1 MTKIDNMQKDGYF
14 QPYPL
19 QSLRKIVIQ
28 EITKAIESGH
38 LTPGSRIVESQ
49 IAKAMKISRSP
60 VREAIRHMEQE
71 GLLITIPNRGT
82 FIPELN
88 VKEIE
93 ELYSMRAL
101 LEGFG
106 ARLAA
111 KRSSQEDIIRLEK
124 VFEDM
129 VKAAKKLHL
138 PTLVKKHT
146 EFHKTICDISAHQ
159 ILIDTWVRLQSKLN
173 LFLNIRLHY
182 RGDLQKV
189 PETHVNI
196 LKAIKQKDSERAE
209 YHTRQHIIQIG
220 ELIIQKI
227 KEDLSSAG
235 RIQTGPGMI
244 NSR

>member
-1 MTKIDNMQKDGYF
+1 MQKESYF
-14 QPYPL
+14 QPCL
-19 QSLRKIVIQ
+19 FQSLRTLVIQ

-111 KRSSQEDIIRLEK
+111 ERSTQLDIARLEK
-124 VFEDM
+124 VFDEM

-138 PTLVKKHT
+138 PTLVRKHT
-146 EFHKTICDISAHQ
+146 EFHKTICEMSAHQ
-159 ILIDTWVRLQSKLN
+159 ILIDTWIRLQSKLN

-182 RGDLQKV
+182 RGGLKKI
-189 PETHVNI
+189 PETHRNI
-196 LKAIKQKDSERAE
+196 LKSIKQRDPEMAE
-209 YHTRQHIIQIG
+209 WHIRQHVIQIG
-220 ELIIQKI
+220 ELIIEKI
-227 KEDLSSAG
+227 NEDAKK
-235 RIQTGPGMI
+235 R
-244 NSR
+244 

>member
-1 MTKIDNMQKDGYF
+1 MQKESYF
-14 QPYPL
+14 QPCL
-19 QSLRKIVIQ
+19 FQSLRTIVIQ

-106 ARLAA
+106 ARLTAERSTQLDIA
-111 KRSSQEDIIRLEK
+111 KLEK
-124 VFEDM
+124 VFDEM

-138 PTLVKKHT
+138 PTLVRKHT
-146 EFHKTICDISAHQ
+146 EFHKTICEMSAHQ

-182 RGDLQKV
+182 QGDLQKI
-189 PETHVNI
+189 PETHRNI
-196 LKAIKQKDSERAE
+196 LKSIKQKDPEMAE
-209 YHTRQHIIQIG
+209 WHIRQHIIQIG
-220 ELIIQKI
+220 ELIIEKI
-227 KEDLSSAG
+227 KEDAKK
-235 RIQTGPGMI
+235 R
-244 NSR
+244 

>member
-1 MTKIDNMQKDGYF
+1 MQKESYF
-14 QPYPL
+14 QPRPF
-19 QSLRKIVIQ
+19 QSLRTIVIQ

-111 KRSSQEDIIRLEK
+111 ERSTRLDIARLEK
-124 VFEDM
+124 VFDEM

-138 PTLVKKHT
+138 PTLVRKHT
-146 EFHKTICDISAHQ
+146 EFHKTICEMSAHQ
-159 ILIDTWVRLQSKLN
+159 ILIDTWIRLQSKLN

-182 RGDLQKV
+182 RGGLKKI
-189 PETHVNI
+189 PETHGNI
-196 LKAIKQKDSERAE
+196 LKSIKQKDPEMAE
-209 YHTRQHIIQIG
+209 WHIRQHVIQIG
-220 ELIIQKI
+220 ELIIEKI
-227 KEDLSSAG
+227 NEDAKK
-235 RIQTGPGMI
+235 R
-244 NSR
+244 